1 VTHLSAIGYA
11 ALIAVI
17 LFALFSLG
25 DGTAE
30 QSATMAP
37 DLRTLRQ

>member
-1 VTHLSAIGYA
+1 MTHLSAIGYA
-11 ALIAVI
+11 ALIAAI

>member
-1 VTHLSAIGYA
+1 MTQFSAIGYA

>member
-1 VTHLSAIGYA
+1 MTPLSAIGYA
-11 ALIAVI
+11 ALIAAI

-25 DGTAE
+25 DRTAE
-30 QSATMAP
+30 QSATVAP